1 MNYRSK
7 THPLPLPKG
16 GEMGMTIPGIYKH
29 IQIMKIKRNLKSII
43 KPLPWGGVGVGLL
56 LLSLSSCGL
65 YNKYERPEVVADG
78 IVRDPVA
85 ANGALQQTDTT
96 SFGNLPWRQLF
107 TDPQLQTLI
116 EQGLE
121 KNPDLLN
128 AALNVQIVNEA
139 LKCARLAFLPSV
151 ALTPQGTISTLMT
164 DPSVTTKT
172 YQLPVSAS
180 WNVDLFGNLLNA
192 KRSAQMQ
199 LIATKDYQ
207 TVVKCNIVTGIANLY
222 YTLLMLD
229 RQVEII
235 NDMEQLTKETWD
247 KMKFMHDNRVGYRSN
262 AVQSAEAAYYS
273 VQSQKVDL
281 LRQMR
286 EVENSLSL
294 LIAQPAQSIRRGRLA
309 DQSLPSQFATGVSIQ
324 LLNNRA
330 DVHSA
335 EMALAQ
341 CFYDVQ
347 QARSRFY
354 PSITI
359 TGSGIFTNNNGLI
372 NPGKMLWSA
381 VGSLVQPIFQ
391 HGQIVAGL
399 KVAKMQYEQK
409 YNSWQNTVL
418 KAGNEVSNAL
428 VSYNASAEKGELD
441 SKRVAVLKKNV
452 EDTRKLMESSANTT
466 YLEVISAQ
474 SNLLNAEINE
484 VTDQFNKMQAVVNL
498 YQALGGGAK

>member
-1 MNYRSK
+1 
-7 THPLPLPKG
+7 
-16 GEMGMTIPGIYKH
+16 MTNH
-29 IQIMKIKRNLKSII
+29 

-65 YNKYERPEVVADG
+65 YNKYDRPDVVTDD

-85 ANGALQQTDTT
+85 QNGALQSTDTT
-96 SFGNLPWRQLF
+96 SFGNLPWRELF
-107 TDPQLQTLI
+107 TDPQLRLLI

-128 AALNVQIVNEA
+128 AALNVQMVNEA
-139 LKCARLAFLPSV
+139 LKCARLAFLPSI
-151 ALTPQGTISTLMT
+151 ALTPQGTISKLMT
-164 DPSVTTKT
+164 DPAVTTKS
-172 YQLPVSAS
+172 YQLPISAS

-207 TVVKCNIVTGIANLY
+207 TVVQCNIISGIANLY

-229 RQVEII
+229 RQVEIV
-235 NDMEQLTKETWD
+235 NDMEQLTKETWEM
-247 KMKFMHDNRVGYRSN
+247 MKFMHENRVGYRST

-273 VQSQKVDL
+273 VQAQKVDL
-281 LRQMR
+281 LRQTR
-286 EVENSLSL
+286 ETENALSL
-294 LIAQPAQSIRRGRLA
+294 LIAQPAQTIQRGKLA
-309 DQSLPSQFATGVSIQ
+309 DQSLPTTFATGVSIE

-335 EMALAQ
+335 EMTLAQ

-359 TGSGIFTNNNGLI
+359 TGTGAFTNSNGVV
-372 NPGKMLWSA
+372 NPGKLLLSA

-399 KVAKMQYEQK
+399 KVAKMQYEQS
-409 YNSWQNTVL
+409 YNKWQNAVL

-428 VSYNASAEKGELD
+428 VSYNSSAEKGELE
-441 SKRVAVLKKNV
+441 SKRVAVLKQNV
-452 EDTRKLMESSANTT
+452 EDTKKLMSSSSNTT

-474 SNLLNAEINE
+474 SNLLNAEISE

-498 YQALGGGAK
+498 YLALGGGAR

>member
-1 MNYRSK
+1 MRK
-7 THPLPLPKG
+7 LL
-16 GEMGMTIPGIYKH
+16 
-29 IQIMKIKRNLKSII
+29 II
-43 KPLPWGGVGVGLL
+43 SSTVLL
-56 LLSLSSCGL
+56 LSSCGL
-65 YNKYERPEVVADG
+65 YNKYDRPKVMADG

-85 ANGALQQTDTT
+85 ANVALQQTDTT
-96 SFGNLPWRQLF
+96 SFGNVPWRQVF

-128 AALNVQIVNEA
+128 AALNVKMVNEA
-139 LKCARLAFLPSV
+139 LKVARLAFLPSL
-151 ALTPQGTISTLMT
+151 ALTPQGTLASF
-164 DPSVTTKT
+164 DGAAASKT

-180 WNVDLFGNLLNA
+180 WNLDLFGNLLSV

-207 TVVKCNIVTGIANLY
+207 IAVQCNIISGIANIY

-229 RQVEII
+229 RQVEIVG
-235 NDMEQLTKETWD
+235 DMEQLTRETWD
-247 KMKFMHDNRVGYRSN
+247 KMKFMHENRIGYRST

-273 VQSQKVDL
+273 VQAQKVDL
-281 LRQMR
+281 QRQVR
-286 EVENSLSL
+286 EMENSLSL
-294 LIAQPAQSIRRGRLA
+294 LIGQSGQAIRRGRLA
-309 DQSLPSQFATGVSIQ
+309 DQALPSQFATGVSLQ

-330 DVHSA
+330 DVHAS

-341 CFYDVQ
+341 CFYDVET
-347 QARSRFY
+347 ARSRFY
-354 PSITI
+354 PNITV
-359 TGSGIFTNNNGLI
+359 TATAAFTNSAGGVVV
-372 NPGKMLWSA
+372 NPGKWLLSA

-399 KVAKMQYEQK
+399 KVAKMKYEQA
-409 YNSWQNTVL
+409 YNTWQNSVL

-428 VSYNASAEKGELD
+428 VSYNASASKASLD
-441 SKRVAVLKKNV
+441 GKRVAVLRKNV
-452 EDTRKLMESSANTT
+452 EDTKKLMESSSNTT
-466 YLEVISAQ
+466 YLEVITAQ
-474 SNLLNAEINE
+474 SNLLNAEIAE